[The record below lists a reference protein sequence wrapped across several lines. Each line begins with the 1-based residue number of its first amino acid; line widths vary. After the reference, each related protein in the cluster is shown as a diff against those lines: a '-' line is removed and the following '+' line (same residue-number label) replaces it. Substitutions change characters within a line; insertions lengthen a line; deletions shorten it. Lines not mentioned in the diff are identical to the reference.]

1 MPQSAHRLAFVV
13 PPRAG
18 RFLPCVLLLLLSFLL
33 LLILSSCSGKDEL
46 ILATTTSTQ
55 DSGLLDVL
63 VPKFEDQYGYNVKT
77 VAVGSGQALAMGEQ
91 GEADVILSHSPKAE
105 EDFMANGNGESR
117 DAVMHNDFIIVGP
130 PDDPAGTKGSS
141 DAAAAFAR
149 IAAAGAAFLSR
160 GDQSGTNAKELAL
173 WKDAGIDPSGKGWYQ
188 ETGQGM
194 GATLGVANDKRG
206 YTLSDRGTY
215 LAQKANYT
223 LAILFEGGASL
234 YNSYHVIVVNPQNHS
249 RVNARAAR
257 DFAAWITSPAI
268 QDLIGK
274 FGLDNYGQ
282 SLFVP
287 DALVKGAG
295 SSPSGTAKPSP
306 SP

>member
-1 MPQSAHRLAFVV
+1 MHQPARRPACVMPIL
-13 PPRAG
+13 AG
-18 RFLPCVLLLLLSFLL
+18 RLPPCLLMILLSFLVL
-33 LLILSSCSGKDEL
+33 LTLSCSSKNEL

-105 EDFMANGNGESR
+105 EDFMAKGMGESR

-130 PDDPAGTKGSS
+130 PDDPAGIKGSA
-141 DAAAAFAR
+141 DATAAFNR
-149 IAAAGAAFLSR
+149 IAAAGSTFLSR
-160 GDQSGTNAKELAL
+160 GDQSGTNAMELAL
-173 WKDAGIDPSGKGWYQ
+173 WKDAGVDPSGKGWYQ

-234 YNSYHVIVVNPQNHS
+234 YNNYHVIVVNPQNHS
-249 RVNARAAR
+249 SVNAKAAR
-257 DFAAWITSPAI
+257 DFAAWITSPAT
-268 QDLIGK
+268 QDLIAK
-274 FGLDNYGQ
+274 FGLDKYGQ

-295 SSPSGTAKPSP
+295 ASPTGSAKPSA

>member
-1 MPQSAHRLAFVV
+1 M
-13 PPRAG
+13 
-18 RFLPCVLLLLLSFLL
+18 
-33 LLILSSCSGKDEL
+33 
-46 ILATTTSTQ
+46 
-55 DSGLLDVL
+55 
-63 VPKFEDQYGYNVKT
+63 
-77 VAVGSGQALAMGEQ
+77 
-91 GEADVILSHSPKAE
+91 
-105 EDFMANGNGESR
+105 
-117 DAVMHNDFIIVGP
+117 
-130 PDDPAGTKGSS
+130 
-141 DAAAAFAR
+141 
-149 IAAAGAAFLSR
+149 
-160 GDQSGTNAKELAL
+160 AL